1 MLQGEEGTV
10 QWDSL
15 TLEVHYPMIWKIYM
29 LFLLVALFVTLAKLI
44 KLWIAAPPFRLKQKA
59 NSSAYLKQLNES
71 RTSLKQWMGC
81 ALIGWGIV
89 ATQGIRETSE
99 RLLQAKATGGTI
111 SILFAAYYFSPLL
124 LSGLTV
130 VLLIFLARWY
140 LLARVQRLNQ
150 GTTLS

>member
-10 QWDSL
+10 QWDPL
-15 TLEVHYPMIWKIYM
+15 TFEVHYPMIWKIYA

-44 KLWIAAPPFRLKQKA
+44 KLWIAAPPFRLRQQA
-59 NSSAYLKQLNES
+59 NSSAYLKRLNES

-89 ATQGIRETSE
+89 ATQGTGEISE
-99 RLLQAKATGGTI
+99 RLLQAKATGTI
-111 SILFAAYYFSPLL
+111 VILSAAYYFSPLL

-140 LLARVQRLNQ
+140 LLARVQWLNQ
-150 GTTLS
+150 